1 MNIVRGIVV
10 AILTC
15 LGCTILFA
23 IWGSYELID
32 LRSML
37 GIGLIGFMLGIVGN
51 KKSE

>member
-23 IWGSYELID
+23 IWGDYDFID

-37 GIGLIGFMLGIVGN
+37 GIGFIGFLLGLVGDKN
-51 KKSE
+51 D